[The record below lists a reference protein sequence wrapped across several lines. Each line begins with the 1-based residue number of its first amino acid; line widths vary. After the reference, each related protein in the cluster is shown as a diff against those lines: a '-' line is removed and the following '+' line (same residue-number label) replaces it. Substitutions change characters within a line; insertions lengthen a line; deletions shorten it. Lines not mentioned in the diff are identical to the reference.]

1 MFGLDEDLMPGDLA
15 DGDLGLGD
23 LGDFGDF
30 GNFASDDSVPG
41 SVSRAAGVYTP
52 SNAGFM

>member
-1 MFGLDEDLMPGDLA
+1 VLGLDEDLTPGDLA